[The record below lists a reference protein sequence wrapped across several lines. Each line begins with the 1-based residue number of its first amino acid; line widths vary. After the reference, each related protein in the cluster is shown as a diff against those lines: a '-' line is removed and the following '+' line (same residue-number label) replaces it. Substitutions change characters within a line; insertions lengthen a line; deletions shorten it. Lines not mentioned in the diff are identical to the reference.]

1 MAEILTKED
10 IIKEE
15 NLIYKRTPVLTD
27 NIMHYCPGCGH
38 GTIHRIIA
46 EVVEEMG
53 IQSQTIAIA
62 PVGCSVLAY
71 NYFEIDM
78 QEAAHGRAPA
88 LATAVKRLMPEKFVF
103 TYQGDGDLAAIGT
116 AETIHACNRAENIT
130 IFFVNNG
137 IYGMTGGQMAPTT
150 LFGMKTATSPYGR
163 DLKHNGN
170 PLKITELV
178 AQLPGTIFVTRQS
191 VQTPASVRKAKKAVR
206 KALESQKLNKGTSFV
221 EFVSNCN
228 SGWKM
233 TPNQANKWMEENMF
247 PFYPLGDLKDEIG
260 K

>member
-1 MAEILTKED
+1 MADINVEIRKP
-10 IIKEE
+10 E
-15 NLIYKRTPVLTD
+15 NLVYRRTSVLTD

-38 GTIHRIIA
+38 GTVHRIIA

-53 IQSQTIAIA
+53 IQSETIAIA

-71 NYFEIDM
+71 NYFDIDC

-116 AETIHACNRAENIT
+116 AETIHACNRGENIT

-150 LFGMKTATSPYGR
+150 LEGMKTATSPYGR
-163 DLKHNGN
+163 DIHTMGN
-170 PLKITELV
+170 PLKMTELV
-178 AQLPGTIFVTRQS
+178 AQLPGTIYVTRQS
-191 VQTPASVRKAKKAVR
+191 VHTPANARKAKRAVR
-206 KALESQKLNKGTSFV
+206 KALESQKLGKGTSFI

-228 SGWKM
+228 SGWKL
-233 TPNQANKWMEENMF
+233 TPVQANKWMEENMF
-247 PFYPLGDLKDEIG
+247 PFYPLGDIKNTIE
-260 K
+260 